1 MPKPIIFETKANA
14 EKRRKSLRQSSGY
27 VSTKFDASIMNLEFG
42 INKPGWVITST
53 SPGSPKKYIG
63 STKAGTIT
71 KIVKGKVL

>member
-1 MPKPIIFETKANA
+1 MANPIIFATKASA
-14 EKRRKSLRQSSGY
+14 EKRRKGIIQATGY

-63 STKAGTIT
+63 GTKAGIIT